1 VLAVINSIDISVYC
15 NIYYPMGVEH
25 ANSSP
30 RALSESGHRSETMA
44 RCMGKAYADR
54 ERDIERWKVEL
65 AVATTAS
72 EDGVV
77 DQLHRQI
84 AEAKQ
89 VIADSGY

>member
-1 VLAVINSIDISVYC
+1 
-15 NIYYPMGVEH
+15 
-25 ANSSP
+25 
-30 RALSESGHRSETMA
+30 MA